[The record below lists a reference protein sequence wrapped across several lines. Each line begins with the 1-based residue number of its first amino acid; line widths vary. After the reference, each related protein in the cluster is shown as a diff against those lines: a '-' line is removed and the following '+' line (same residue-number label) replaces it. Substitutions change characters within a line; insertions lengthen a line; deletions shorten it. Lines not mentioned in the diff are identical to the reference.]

1 MTVRKRPTQREVA
14 LRAGVSQAVV
24 SQVLNGKGSAIRL
37 APETRERVLSAMRDL
52 GYVPNA
58 AARRLAGG
66 LGHVIG
72 VFTYERL
79 FPTHASDFYHPF
91 LEGIE
96 EEAERLG
103 YDLLLHTRPPRA
115 GAPRPLF
122 EDGGSRLRLADGTL
136 LLGELNAERRAEL
149 ARLVDEGHP
158 VVFIGRRELPGHDIP
173 YVAADYAGATE
184 EALGVLLDLGHRQ
197 VAYLGSGREGESVAD
212 RRAGYERGMGAPG
225 LTPVYPD
232 LTPAVFGAFTAFLV
246 ENDDL
251 ARQLLHLAESQGL
264 SAPRDF
270 SFVVLGDPL
279 GGVGEAPWAAF
290 EIPRAQMGRR
300 ALSLLDRQLHGGEVT
315 AEVLACCWH
324 GGPSLG
330 PPGVTEPNQ
339 SLGSGGAA

>member
-24 SQVLNGKGSAIRL
+24 SQVLNGKGGAIRL
-37 APETRERVLSAMRDL
+37 GTDTRDRVLNAMQEL

-66 LGHVIG
+66 LSHVIG

-149 ARLVDEGHP
+149 ARLVGEGHP

-173 YVAADYAGATE
+173 HVAADYAGATE
-184 EALGVLLDLGHRQ
+184 EALRVLLNLGHTR
-197 VAYLGSGREGESVAD
+197 VSYLGSGREGESVAD
-212 RRAGYERGMGAPG
+212 RRAGYERGMRAAR
-225 LTPVYPD
+225 LTPTFPT
-232 LTPAVFGAFTAFLV
+232 LTPNVFGASTAFLV
-246 ENDDL
+246 ENDSL
-251 ARQLLHLAESQGL
+251 ARRLLQLAASVGL
-264 SAPRDF
+264 GAPRDF
-270 SFVVLGDPL
+270 SFAVLGDPL
-279 GGVGEAPWAAF
+279 GGVGDVPWAAF
-290 EIPRAQMGRR
+290 EIPRVHMGRR
-300 ALSLLDRQLHGGEVT
+300 ALALLDQQLHGH
-315 AEVLACCWH
+315 APASEVLPCAWH
-324 GGPSLG
+324 PGPSLG
-330 PPGVTEPNQ
+330 PP
-339 SLGSGGAA
+339 A